1 MKEIVIMS
9 AEENKA
15 IIRRY
20 IEEAWN
26 KGNVNIIDQLMAEN
40 YARYMAGP
48 EPPLNREGQK
58 QRIRAFRLAFPDFHL
73 TIEDMIA
80 ERDEVAFRMT
90 GTGTQEGTF
99 MGIAPTGRQ
108 TSIIIIDIARFAN
121 GKIVEQ
127 WGSRDDLGM
136 LQQLGVIIPPR

>member
-1 MKEIVIMS
+1 MKEIVIML

-15 IIRRY
+15 IIHRY

-40 YARYMAGP
+40 YARHMAGS

-58 QRIRAFRLAFPDFHL
+58 QRIRAFRRAFPDFHL
-73 TIEDMIA
+73 TIDDMIA

-99 MGIAPTGRQ
+99 IGIAPTGRQ
-108 TSIIIIDIARFAN
+108 TSIIIIEIARFAD

-136 LQQLGVIIPPR
+136 LQQLGVIIPPQ

>member
-40 YARYMAGP
+40 YARHMAGP

-58 QRIRAFRLAFPDFHL
+58 QRIRAFRRAFPDFHL
-73 TIEDMIA
+73 TIDDMIA

-99 MGIAPTGRQ
+99 RGIAPTGRQ
-108 TSIIIIDIARFAN
+108 TSIIIIEIARFAD

-136 LQQLGVIIPPR
+136 LQQLGVIIPPQ